1 MIKQFNIADD
11 TITTQITVT
20 NGYFDGGVGTLAG
33 SNFSTSSLSATQK
46 SYYYNLQYNSKDH
59 FSLTYGHIVGSGSA
73 VENSTTEG
81 TTQAIYKQFF
91 NFTEPNSENI
101 RDGAGWSM
109 IDGTDGANAV
119 TQKGVYILAAE
130 RLQMKDRLNPGTWTV
145 NLSGSNSQAGAVNLS
160 LTDDSKTTDAESA
173 PFGPRYHIVEGSAGT
188 VTTAYT
194 TKTYGFF
201 YPDAGL
207 MVFSANALSSSIQ
220 GTPAYITSGSE
231 AVSEASGKAD
241 GLIDGNGLTQDLTVT
256 EATDN
261 ANKIRVAIQRGS
273 GITIRSEEQQYVYDY
288 FCRAK
293 ASEYNL
299 SQNLTFWSGS
309 TYEIRHNDM
318 VTNPQTFISE
328 VGLYDAQNSLLA
340 VGRLSSPINK
350 NFSSEAIVK
359 VRLTY

>member
-1 MIKQFNIADD
+1 MIKTFNLNED

-20 NGYFDGGVGTLAG
+20 NGFFDGGVGTVVGLG
-33 SNFSTSSLSATQK
+33 GVNLTTSSLSSTQK

-59 FSLTYGHIVGSGSA
+59 FSVTYGHIGGSGSA
-73 VENSTTEG
+73 VETATQEG
-81 TTQAIYKQFF
+81 TTQAIYKQFY
-91 NFTEPNSENI
+91 NFTEPSAENI

-109 IDGTDGANAV
+109 IDGTNGANAV
-119 TQKGVYILAAE
+119 TQEGVYIVAAE

-145 NLSGSNSQAGAVNLS
+145 TLSGSTTADAAVSLN
-160 LTDDSKTTDAESA
+160 LTDDSKTVNAESA
-173 PFGPRYHIVEGSAGT
+173 PFGPRYNIVEGSAGT

-207 MVFSANALSSSIQ
+207 MVFSANALSSSIP
-220 GTPAYITSGSE
+220 GTSGYI
-231 AVSEASGKAD
+231 ASGSGVD
-241 GLIDGNGLTQDLTVT
+241 TEGSGLASDLRVT
-256 EATDN
+256 NLADN
-261 ANKIRVAIQRGS
+261 ANKIAVALQKGS
-273 GITIRSEEQQYVYDY
+273 VTLRSEERQYIYDY

-309 TYEIRHNDM
+309 TYEIRHSDM

-328 VGLYDAQNSLLA
+328 VGLYDNQNSLVA

>member
-20 NGYFDGGVGTLAG
+20 NGFFDGGVGTLAG
-33 SNFSTSSLSATQK
+33 SSLATSSLSATQK

-59 FSLTYGHIVGSGSA
+59 FSVTYGHILGSGSA
-73 VENSTTEG
+73 EESTTVEG

-91 NFTEPNSENI
+91 NFTEPSAENL

-109 IDGTDGANAV
+109 IDGTNGANAV
-119 TQKGVYILAAE
+119 TQEGVYILAAE
-130 RLQMKDRLNPGTWTV
+130 RLQMKDRLNPGTWTL
-145 NLSGSNSQAGAVNLS
+145 NLSGSNTAGTAGVTLA

-173 PFGPRYHIVEGSAGT
+173 PFGPRYHIVEGSAGA

-207 MVFSANALSSSIQ
+207 MVFSANALSSSIPGDAQ
-220 GTPAYITSGSE
+220 YITSGSD
-231 AVSEASGKAD
+231 ATI
-241 GLIDGNGLTQDLTVT
+241 LNNGLAQDLTVT

-261 ANKIRVAIQRGS
+261 ASKIRIAIQRGS
-273 GITIRSEEQQYVYDY
+273 GITLRSEEQQYVYDY

-293 ASEYNL
+293 ASEFNL
-299 SQNLTFWSGS
+299 SQNPTFWSGS
-309 TYEIRHNDM
+309 DYKIRHNDM
-318 VTNPQTFISE
+318 VTNPQTFVSE
-328 VGLYDAQNSLLA
+328 VGLLDVNGDVLA

>member
-1 MIKQFNIADD
+1 MNKQFNIADD

-20 NGYFDGGVGTLAG
+20 NGFFDGGVGTLAG
-33 SNFSTSSLSATQK
+33 SSLATSSLSATQK

-59 FSLTYGHIVGSGSA
+59 FSVTYGHRGGSGSA
-73 VENSTTEG
+73 VENATTEG

-91 NFTEPNSENI
+91 NFTEPSAENL

-109 IDGTDGANAV
+109 IDGTNGPNAV
-119 TQKGVYILAAE
+119 TQEGVYILAAE
-130 RLQMKDRLNPGTWTV
+130 RLQMKDRLNPGTWTI
-145 NLSGSNSQAGAVNLS
+145 NLSGSNTAGTAGVSLA
-160 LTDDSKTTDAESA
+160 LTDDSKTVAAESA
-173 PFGPRYHIVEGSAGT
+173 PFGPRYHIVEGSAGA

-207 MVFSANALSSSIQ
+207 MVFSANALSSSIP
-220 GTPAYITSGSE
+220 GDAEYITSGSD
-231 AVSEASGKAD
+231 ATI
-241 GLIDGNGLTQDLTVT
+241 LNNGLAQDLTVT

-261 ANKIRVAIQRGS
+261 ASKIRIAIQRGS
-273 GITIRSEEQQYVYDY
+273 GITLRSEEQQYVYDY

-293 ASEYNL
+293 ASEFNL
-299 SQNLTFWSGS
+299 SQNPTFWSGS
-309 TYEIRHNDM
+309 TYEIRHSDM
-318 VTNPQTFISE
+318 VTNPQTFVSE
-328 VGLYDAQNSLLA
+328 VGLLDVNGDVLA

>member
-1 MIKQFNIADD
+1 MMKTFNIAED

-20 NGYFDGGVGTLAG
+20 NGFFDGGVGTLAG
-33 SNFSTSSLSATQK
+33 SSLTTSSLSATQK
-46 SYYYNLQYNSKDH
+46 SYYYNLQHNSKDM
-59 FSLTYGHIVGSGSA
+59 FSISYGHILGSGSA
-73 VENSTTEG
+73 EESTTVEG

-91 NFTEPNSENI
+91 NFTEPSAENL
-101 RDGAGWSM
+101 RDNAGWSM
-109 IDGTDGANAV
+109 IDGTNGANTV
-119 TQKGVYILAAE
+119 TQEGVYILAAE

-145 NLSGSNSQAGAVNLS
+145 TLSGSSTAGAGASLN
-160 LTDDSKTTDAESA
+160 LTDDSKTVDATSV

-188 VTTAYT
+188 VTTAYD

-207 MVFSANALSSSIQ
+207 MVFSANALSSSLP
-220 GTPAYITSGSE
+220 GGVGFITSGSVPI
-231 AVSEASGKAD
+231 AAGST
-241 GLIDGNGLTQDLTVT
+241 GLAQDLTV
-256 EATDN
+256 ASSTDN
-261 ANKIRVAIQRGS
+261 ANKLRHALQKGS
-273 GITIRSEEQQYVYDY
+273 TTLRSEEQQYVYDY

-293 ASEYNL
+293 SSEFNL

-309 TYEIRHNDM
+309 TYEIRHDDM

-328 VGLYDAQNSLLA
+328 VGLYDNQNSLLA
-340 VGRLSSPINK
+340 IGKLSSPINK

>member
-1 MIKQFNIADD
+1 MIKQFNIDDD
-11 TITTQITVT
+11 TITTQIAVT
-20 NGYFDGGVGTLAG
+20 NGFFDGGVGTLAG
-33 SNFSTSSLSATQK
+33 SNLTTSSLSATQK

-59 FSLTYGHIVGSGSA
+59 FSITYGHILGSGSA
-73 VENSTTEG
+73 EETATMEG

-91 NFTEPNSENI
+91 NFTEPSAENL
-101 RDGAGWSM
+101 RDNAGWSM
-109 IDGTDGANAV
+109 IDGTNGANAV
-119 TQKGVYILAAE
+119 TQQGVYILATE
-130 RLQMKDRLNPGTWTV
+130 RLQMKDRLNPGTWTL
-145 NLSGSNSQAGAVNLS
+145 NLSGSNTAGTAAATLS
-160 LTDDSKTTDAESA
+160 LTDDSKTENADSA

-207 MVFSANALSSSIQ
+207 MVLSANALSSSIP
-220 GTPAYITSGSE
+220 GDPVMITSGS
-231 AVSEASGKAD
+231 GTLGFTGT
-241 GLIDGNGLTQDLTVT
+241 GLAQDLTVT
-256 EATDN
+256 DSTDN
-261 ANKIRVAIQRGS
+261 AAKLVLAMQKGT
-273 GITIRSEEQQYVYDY
+273 GVTLRSEEQQYVFDY

-293 ASEYNL
+293 ASEFNL
-299 SQNLTFWSGS
+299 SQNITFWSGS
-309 TYEIRHNDM
+309 TYEMRHSDM

-328 VGLYDAQNSLLA
+328 VGLYDSQNSLLA

>member
-1 MIKQFNIADD
+1 MNKQFNIAED

-20 NGYFDGGVGTLAG
+20 NGFFDGGVGTLAG
-33 SNFSTSSLSATQK
+33 SSLATSSLSATQK

-59 FSLTYGHIVGSGSA
+59 FSVTYGHILGSGSA
-73 VENSTTEG
+73 EETATVEG

-91 NFTEPNSENI
+91 NFTEPSAENL

-109 IDGTDGANAV
+109 IDGTNGANAV
-119 TQKGVYILAAE
+119 TQEGVYILAAE
-130 RLQMKDRLNPGTWTV
+130 RLQMKDRLNPGTWTL
-145 NLSGSNSQAGAVNLS
+145 NLSGSNTAGTAGVTLA
-160 LTDDSKTTDAESA
+160 LTDDSKTVEAESA

-188 VTTAYT
+188 VTTAYD

-207 MVFSANALSSSIQ
+207 MVFSANALSSSIP
-220 GTPAYITSGSE
+220 GDAEYITSGSD
-231 AVSEASGKAD
+231 ATI
-241 GLIDGNGLTQDLTVT
+241 LNNGLAQDLTVT

-261 ANKIRVAIQRGS
+261 ASKIRIAIQRGS
-273 GITIRSEEQQYVYDY
+273 GITLRSEEQQYVYDY

-293 ASEYNL
+293 ASEFNL
-299 SQNLTFWSGS
+299 SQNPTFWSGS
-309 TYEIRHNDM
+309 DYKIRHNDM
-318 VTNPQTFISE
+318 VTNPQTFVSE
-328 VGLYDAQNSLLA
+328 VGLLDVNGDVLA

>member
-1 MIKQFNIADD
+1 MNKQFNIADD

-20 NGYFDGGVGTLAG
+20 NGFFDGGVGTLAG
-33 SNFSTSSLSATQK
+33 SSLATSSLSATQK

-59 FSLTYGHIVGSGSA
+59 FSVTYGHILGSGSA
-73 VENSTTEG
+73 EESTTVEG

-91 NFTEPNSENI
+91 NFTEPSAENL

-109 IDGTDGANAV
+109 IDGTNGANAV
-119 TQKGVYILAAE
+119 TQEGVYILTTE
-130 RLQMKDRLNPGTWTV
+130 RLQMKDRLNPGTWTI
-145 NLSGSNSQAGAVNLS
+145 NLSGSNTAGAAGVSLS
-160 LTDDSKTTDAESA
+160 LTDDSKTVEAESA

-207 MVFSANALSSSIQ
+207 MVFSANALSSSIP
-220 GTPAYITSGSE
+220 GDAEYITSGSD
-231 AVSEASGKAD
+231 ATI
-241 GLIDGNGLTQDLTVT
+241 LNNGLAQDLTVT

-261 ANKIRVAIQRGS
+261 ASKIRIAIQRGS
-273 GITIRSEEQQYVYDY
+273 GITLRSEEQQYVYDY

-293 ASEYNL
+293 ASEFNL
-299 SQNLTFWSGS
+299 SQNPTFWSGS
-309 TYEIRHNDM
+309 TYEIRHSDM
-318 VTNPQTFISE
+318 VTNPQTFVSE
-328 VGLYDAQNSLLA
+328 VGLMDVNGDVLA

>member
-1 MIKQFNIADD
+1 MMKIFDIPND

-20 NGYFDGGVGTLAG
+20 NGFFDGGVGTLAG
-33 SNFSTSSLSATQK
+33 SNLSTSSLSTTQK

-59 FSLTYGHIVGSGSA
+59 FSVTYGHILGSGSA
-73 VENSTTEG
+73 EESTTVEG

-91 NFTEPNSENI
+91 NFTEPSAENL

-109 IDGTDGANAV
+109 VDGTNGANAV
-119 TQKGVYILAAE
+119 TQEGVYILAAE

-145 NLSGSNSQAGAVNLS
+145 NLSGSNTAGTAANLN
-160 LTDDSKTTDAESA
+160 LTDDSKTVEAESA

-207 MVFSANALSSSIQ
+207 MVLSANALSSSLP
-220 GTPAYITSGSE
+220 GDPLMVTSGS
-231 AVSEASGKAD
+231 
-241 GLIDGNGLTQDLTVT
+241 GNLTHTGTGLTQDLTVT
-256 EATDN
+256 DATDN
-261 ANKIRVAIQRGS
+261 ASKLSLAIQKGT
-273 GITIRSEEQQYVYDY
+273 GVTLRSEEQQYVYDY

-293 ASEYNL
+293 ASEFNL
-299 SQNLTFWSGS
+299 SQNPTFWSGS
-309 TYEIRHNDM
+309 TYEIRHSDM
-318 VTNPQTFISE
+318 VTNPQTFVSE
-328 VGLYDAQNSLLA
+328 VGLMDVNGDVLA

>member
-1 MIKQFNIADD
+1 M
-11 TITTQITVT
+11 
-20 NGYFDGGVGTLAG
+20 
-33 SNFSTSSLSATQK
+33 FSVS
-46 SYYYNLQYNSKDH
+46 
-59 FSLTYGHIVGSGSA
+59 YGHILGSGSA
-73 VENSTTEG
+73 EESTTVEG

-91 NFTEPNSENI
+91 NFTEPSAENL

-119 TQKGVYILAAE
+119 TQEGVYILAAE

-145 NLSGSNSQAGAVNLS
+145 NLSGSNTAGAAGVSLS
-160 LTDDSKTTDAESA
+160 LTDDSKTVDSTAV
-173 PFGPRYHIVEGSAGT
+173 PFGSRYNIVEGSAGT
-188 VTTAYT
+188 VTTAHT

-207 MVFSANALSSSIQ
+207 MVFSANALSASIP
-220 GTPAYITSGSE
+220 GDPSFITSGS
-231 AVSEASGKAD
+231 GFTPGPPFTGGT
-241 GLIDGNGLTQDLTVT
+241 GLAPDLRVID
-256 EATDN
+256 AADN
-261 ANKIRVAIQRGS
+261 ANKIRVAIQKGS
-273 GITIRSEEQQYVYDY
+273 ITLRSEEQQYVYDY

-293 ASEYNL
+293 SSEFNL
-299 SQNLTFWSGS
+299 SQNLTFWSS
-309 TYEIRHNDM
+309 SQYEIRHSDM

-328 VGLYDAQNSLLA
+328 VGLYDSQNSLLA

>member
-1 MIKQFNIADD
+1 MKTFNIADD

-33 SNFSTSSLSATQK
+33 SNMTTSSLSTTQK
-46 SYYYNLQYNSKDH
+46 NYYYNLQYNSKDY
-59 FSLTYGHIVGSGSA
+59 FSVTYGHKGGSGSA
-73 VENSTTEG
+73 EQSTTTEG
-81 TTQAIYKQFF
+81 TTQAIYKQFY
-91 NFTEPNSENI
+91 NFTETNNESI
-101 RDGAGWSM
+101 RDGSGWSM
-109 IDGTDGANAV
+109 VDGTDGTSAV
-119 TQKGVYILAAE
+119 TQHDVYILAAE

-145 NLSGSNSQAGAVNLS
+145 TLSGSSLVGSGSSLN
-160 LTDDSKTTDAESA
+160 LTDDSKTVDAESA
-173 PFGPRYHIVEGSAGT
+173 PFGPRYNIVEGSAGT

-207 MVFSANALSSSIQ
+207 MVLSANALSSSLP
-220 GTPAYITSGSE
+220 GDAEFKTSGS
-231 AVSEASGKAD
+231 SHLSSLGGT
-241 GLIDGNGLTQDLTVT
+241 GLAQDLRVT
-256 EATDN
+256 DAADN
-261 ANKIRVAIQRGS
+261 AHKLARSLLLGS
-273 GITIRSEEQQYVYDY
+273 VTLRSEEQQYVYDY

-293 ASEYNL
+293 ASEFNL

-309 TYEIRHNDM
+309 TYTIRHSDM

-328 VGLYDAQNSLLA
+328 VGLYDGQNSLLA

>member
-1 MIKQFNIADD
+1 MIKQFNIAED

-59 FSLTYGHIVGSGSA
+59 FSLTYGHILGSGSA
-73 VENSTTEG
+73 VEDTTIEG

-91 NFTEPNSENI
+91 NFTEPSAENL

-109 IDGTDGANAV
+109 IDGTNGANAV
-119 TQKGVYILAAE
+119 TQEGVYIVAAE

-145 NLSGSNSQAGAVNLS
+145 NLSGSNSAGAAASLS
-160 LTDDSKTTDAESA
+160 LTDDSKVVNAESA
-173 PFGPRYHIVEGSAGT
+173 PFGPRYHIVEGSAGA

-207 MVFSANALSSSIQ
+207 MVLSANALSSSIP
-220 GTPAYITSGSE
+220 GNPGYITSGSDF
-231 AVSEASGKAD
+231 G
-241 GLIDGNGLTQDLTVT
+241 IHMNGLAQDLTVT
-256 EATDN
+256 DATDN
-261 ANKIRVAIQRGS
+261 ASKIRVAIQRGS

-309 TYEIRHNDM
+309 TYEIRHSDM

-328 VGLYDAQNSLLA
+328 VGLYDEQNSLLA

>member
-1 MIKQFNIADD
+1 MIKEFNLAED

-20 NGYFDGGVGTLAG
+20 NGFFDGGVGTLAG
-33 SNFSTSSLSATQK
+33 SNFTTSSLSATQK

-59 FSLTYGHIVGSGSA
+59 FSITYGHIAGSGSA
-73 VENSTTEG
+73 EESATVEG
-81 TTQAIYKQFF
+81 TAQAIYKQFF
-91 NFTEPNSENI
+91 NFTEPNASNI

-109 IDGTDGANAV
+109 IDGTDGSNAV
-119 TQKGVYILAAE
+119 SQPDVYIIAAE

-145 NLSGSNSQAGAVNLS
+145 TLSGSISDGSADSLH
-160 LTDDSKTTDAESA
+160 LTDDSKTVDAESA
-173 PFGPRYHIVEGSAGT
+173 PFGPRYNIVSGSAGS
-188 VTTAYT
+188 VHTAYD

-207 MVFSANALSSSIQ
+207 MVLSANALSSSLP
-220 GTPAYITSGSE
+220 GDPSFKASGSDI
-231 AVSEASGKAD
+231 G
-241 GLIDGNGLTQDLTVT
+241 ITTGNGLAPDTRVT
-256 EATDN
+256 SDADN
-261 ANKIRVAIQRGS
+261 ANKIRVALQKGS
-273 GITIRSEEQQYVYDY
+273 VTIRSEEQQYIYDY

-293 ASEYNL
+293 TNEFNL

-309 TYEIRHNDM
+309 DYGIRHSDM
-318 VTNPQTFISE
+318 VTNPQVYISE
-328 VGLYDAQNSLLA
+328 VGLYDAQNSLVA